1 MEKILPVI
9 LSGGAGKRLWPISR
23 NSFPKQY
30 LNIEKK
36 NEYSLLQNTFLRLIN
51 LKYLLDPLI
60 ICNEEHRFLVAE
72 QMREINVKPLSILL
86 EPFSRS
92 TAPAIALAA
101 LKAIEEKDDPFLL
114 VLSADHKIENNSNFI
129 LSIEKGLSFAKQG
142 RIVTFG
148 VIPNAPETGYGY
160 IETFDKISTNC
171 EVSNIKRFIEKPEKE
186 KAIKLVK
193 DPHFLWNSGIFLFKA
208 SIILD
213 EIKRYQP
220 QLFEISKESFDK
232 SKKDLYFER
241 IDKTDFQ
248 KCPNISI
255 DSAIMEKTN
264 LGTVISLD
272 AGWDDLG
279 NWKSIWQ
286 NAKVDRKNNTL
297 IGRTLIKDV
306 DNSYLR
312 SEERLIVALGIK
324 DLVLVETIDAILVA
338 NKNSIN
344 YLKDLMEESQNNKF
358 DEFKLN
364 KKVYRPWGMFTL
376 LSQNKNWQ
384 IKKIEVRPN
393 ESLSLQLHKF
403 RSEHWI
409 VIEGIA
415 KVELNKKEFILK
427 QNQSTFV
434 PLGIKHRLSNPSNKK
449 LVLIEIQTGSY
460 LGEDDI
466 VRFEDKYIR

>member
-1 MEKILPVI
+1 
-9 LSGGAGKRLWPISR
+9 
-23 NSFPKQY
+23 
-30 LNIEKK
+30 
-36 NEYSLLQNTFLRLIN
+36 
-51 LKYLLDPLI
+51 
-60 ICNEEHRFLVAE
+60 
-72 QMREINVKPLSILL
+72 MREINVKPLSILL